1 MTGKFSLLV
10 FLICTL
16 SNLNHCVADIWSIMC
31 ANELHVSR
39 GEVLDLVPEVFR
51 MKFEPAIAIRVI

>member
-1 MTGKFSLLV
+1 
-10 FLICTL
+10 
-16 SNLNHCVADIWSIMC
+16 MC